1 MISGN
6 PSSSAPF
13 ADNPPA
19 WDIPIALILHL
30 NIIYSPAMSCTTGGL
45 FGAFPNCDTLGAS
58 LFLNLVYGCGLL
70 QAAQLISDGS
80 ELLLEVLSPGLVG
93 GLLLPILGAV
103 PDAAVIVASGL
114 GATKEEAQEQ
124 VSIGMGT
131 LAGSTV
137 MLLTIAWGGS
147 LWVGRCDLDDFTGK
161 AMQKSMSHGFGSS
174 FSRTG
179 VTVDTDTGLN
189 AKIMIAS
196 CLVFVI
202 PQCAALLGDKGD
214 VTVDSAGAAV
224 AFAGL
229 LSYCCFQVL
238 HPELQKRKIAAAKL
252 RQAKKYGAKL
262 AHHIGVTVG
271 GLLVDGEINAA
282 ALDKL
287 FDQFDADG
295 NGQIETNEL
304 KAALVAMSVTMKD
317 YNVSDADVQVWLR
330 EFDRDGDGLIS
341 RSEFCGGMTHW
352 VLEQTRYLSDSA
364 GLGNDGHRRLDGDR
378 RGERLSSSLD
388 ESHGMEPLL
397 GPESPAGIH
406 GRARARRESENSG
419 DSDSEDESDESDDSA
434 EEDESVPPTTLRIV
448 RKSVVKLTLGMILI
462 AVFADPMVS
471 AVSSL
476 TKACGL
482 PSPFFASF
490 ILTPFASNAS
500 ELVSSLYF
508 ASMKRKKNI
517 SLTYSQIYGA
527 VTMNNT
533 MCLGL
538 FLVVMRARGLEWTF
552 TSETITIVLVTFAV
566 GILGASKK
574 TLKTSY
580 AVPVLL
586 VYPLSLGLVAFLDFV
601 VGLK

>member
-1 MISGN
+1 
-6 PSSSAPF
+6 
-13 ADNPPA
+13 
-19 WDIPIALILHL
+19 
-30 NIIYSPAMSCTTGGL
+30 MSCSTGGP

-70 QAAQLISDGS
+70 QAANLISDGS

-124 VSIGMGT
+124 VSVGMGT

-137 MLLTIAWGGS
+137 MLLTVAWGGS
-147 LWVGRCDLDDFTGK
+147 LWVGRCDLDGFTGK
-161 AMQKSMSHGFGSS
+161 AIQKQCSHGLADS
-174 FSRTG
+174 FANTG
-179 VTVDTDTGLN
+179 VTVDDDTTLN
-189 AKIMIAS
+189 ARIMIFS
-196 CLVFVI
+196 CLTFVA
-202 PQCAALLGDKGD
+202 PQAAALAGRGADGLADLI
-214 VTVDSAGAAV
+214 GAAV

-229 LSYCCFQVL
+229 AAYCAFQVV
-238 HPELQKRKIAAAKL
+238 HPELQKRKMAAARL
-252 RQAKKYGAKL
+252 RQAKRYGARI
-262 AHHIGVTVG
+262 AHHIGVSVG
-271 GLLVDGEINAA
+271 GIIVDGDINAA
-282 ALDKL
+282 ALDRL

-295 NGQIETNEL
+295 NGQIEVHEL

-317 YNVSDADVQVWLR
+317 YNVSDADVAVWLR

-352 VLEQTRYLSDSA
+352 VLEQTRNA
-364 GLGNDGHRRLDGDR
+364 ERRDADVPADERISTIREPGGVVSTRSQR
-378 RGERLSSSLD
+378 RGLSLVD
-388 ESHGMEPLL
+388 PLGGDGMEPLL
-397 GPESPAGIH
+397 GAEAPE
-406 GRARARRESENSG
+406 RARARQSSSASVPS
-419 DSDSEDESDESDDSA
+419 DSDSDSDSGEDEDEDA
-434 EEDESVPPTTLRIV
+434 VPPTKLAIV
-448 RKSVVKLTLGMILI
+448 RESCIKLTAGMVLI
-462 AVFADPMVS
+462 ALFADPMVG

-476 TKACGL
+476 SRACGM

-490 ILTPFASNAS
+490 VLTPFASNAS

-508 ASMKRKKNI
+508 AAKKRKKNI

-538 FLVVMRARGLEWTF
+538 FLVVMRAKGLAWTF
-552 TSETITIVLVTFAV
+552 TSETVCVVAATVAV
-566 GILGASKK
+566 GAVGASKK
-574 TLKTSY
+574 TLKTSL
-580 AVPVLL
+580 VLPAL
-586 VYPLSLGLVAFLDFV
+586 AVYPLSLGVVAFLDFV